1 MNPAKELNNLLDNC
15 QETLNWAGSMRKY
28 LGEMVETIERLKLVS
43 EKKKQKRIYREA
55 YRNFRYAL
63 RCARRINRYYGKI
76 KEALKELKPAL
87 GVPLR
92 EQINAIEQR
101 LRPHEAAV
109 IAESSFFRGRLN
121 DDLNALEARI
131 VTKTL
136 TSRQVDAVKAEINQ
150 LIAEDRK
157 SIGLV
162 PFMIEVRNLQTLMA
176 GVQRGARRMVA

>member
-1 MNPAKELNNLLDNC
+1 MNPAQELKNLLDSC
-15 QETLNWAGSMRKY
+15 QDTLEWAGSMHKY
-28 LGEMVETIERLKLVS
+28 LGEMIGTLEKLKIIS
-43 EKKKQKRIYREA
+43 EKKKQKRMYHEA
-55 YRNFRYAL
+55 YRDFRYAL
-63 RCARRINRYYGKI
+63 RCARRINRYYGKV

-157 SIGLV
+157 SVGLV
-162 PFMIEVRNLQTLMA
+162 PFMIEVRNLQKLMA
-176 GVQRGARRMVA
+176 GLRKVA